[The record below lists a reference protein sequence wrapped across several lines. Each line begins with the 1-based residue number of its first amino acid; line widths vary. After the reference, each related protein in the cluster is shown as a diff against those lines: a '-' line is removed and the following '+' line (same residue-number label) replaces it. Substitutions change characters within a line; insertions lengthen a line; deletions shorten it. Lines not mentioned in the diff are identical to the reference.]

1 MPTLRNEDNMPYRLF
16 AYGSLQPGRP
26 NAHVLTPLGG
36 DWQPGTVRGF
46 LKQAGWG
53 AQLGFPGLMLDP
65 AGQAVSGSV
74 FTAEQLGDFWPT
86 LDEFEGDQYE
96 RVLTAVTLQDG
107 TAVEAYIYVL
117 RGS

>member
-1 MPTLRNEDNMPYRLF
+1 MTHRLF

-36 DWQPGTVRGF
+36 IWQPGTVKGF

-53 AQLGFPGLMLDP
+53 SQLGFPGLLLDP

-74 FTAEQLGDFWPT
+74 LTAEDLNNFWAT
-86 LDEFEGDQYE
+86 LDEFEGEQYE

-107 TAVEAYIYVL
+107 SVVEAYIYVL